1 MEYIIPAVFSNV
13 VAIIEAM
20 YDEWST
26 AKNLA
31 THVSYM
37 VAV

>member
-1 MEYIIPAVFSNV
+1 MEYIIQAVFSNV

-20 YDEWST
+20 YDEWS
-26 AKNLA
+26 AA
-31 THVSYM
+31 TNVSYM